1 MKWLN
6 NRWQRLME
14 SPIGK
19 LLLQFIKFGM
29 VGITNTAVSYAI
41 YALILWLGGHYLV
54 ASVVSFVISVAWS
67 YLLNNR
73 FVFKKSEDETRVW
86 WKALLKAY
94 VSYGITGLVLANI
107 LLYLWIDVLGINQ
120 YLAFVINLVFTI
132 PVNFL
137 LNKLWAFKTEPR
149 HSIEQSVEKE

>member
-29 VGITNTAVSYAI
+29 VGVTNTAVSYAI

-149 HSIEQSVEKE
+149 HSIEQGVEKE